1 MDGEYIWITHFHLS
15 LSHVIFLG
23 GAKYHGYLVW
33 DGGIMPRRKVT
44 LFLCFLSI
52 RRPADYMHAVNISAV
67 IFRFMKYATRERKN
81 GRVPF
86 IDPFSTNPCRQVYGM
101 SNLAEVT

>member
-1 MDGEYIWITHFHLS
+1 
-15 LSHVIFLG
+15 
-23 GAKYHGYLVW
+23 
-33 DGGIMPRRKVT
+33 
-44 LFLCFLSI
+44 
-52 RRPADYMHAVNISAV
+52 MHAVNIFAV